1 MKIREKILVIEDEQT
16 IRNFMQ
22 AVLTANDYD
31 VLLARTGAMGESMIA
46 SHCPD
51 VIILTKPSGTGE
63 LLARI
68 RAAIRHTRT
77 PIGSEAVA
85 NTGIF
90 KAGDLTI
97 DYAKHRVFIAG
108 QDANLTQ
115 NEYKL
120 VALLGLHAGKVL
132 TYDYL
137 IKELWGP
144 SARSDNQILRVN
156 MANIRRKIE
165 QNPAQ
170 PVYIFTEVGI
180 GYRMIEGD

>member
-31 VLLARTGAMGESMIA
+31 VLLA
-46 SHCPD
+46 D
-51 VIILTKPSGTGE
+51 DYLTKPFGTGE

-68 RAAIRHTRT
+68 LAAIRHTRT
-77 PIGSEAVA
+77 PAGSEAVA

-90 KAGDLTI
+90 RAGDLTI
-97 DYAKHRVFIAG
+97 DYAKHRVFVSG